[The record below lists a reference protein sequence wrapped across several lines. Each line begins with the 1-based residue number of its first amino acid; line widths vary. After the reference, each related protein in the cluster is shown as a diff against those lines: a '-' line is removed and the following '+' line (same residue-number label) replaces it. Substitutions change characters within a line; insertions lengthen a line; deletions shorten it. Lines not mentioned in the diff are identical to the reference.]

1 MISKAQTEQ
10 KDLTIGNESLAEPSQ
25 GSHDSSGEQE
35 MLEEHNTGPES
46 QQPESNPGVETPD
59 DEFDLE
65 SIRMSQAYGKQISV
79 KKLLTTVPVRKPNK
93 TQFFRTHPKYRM
105 DVHLLKYGETD
116 ELYVVKP
123 GVLAAVFELA
133 KPYRLVLTV
142 DRIGTAFIWPLAIPD
157 EERPLDWHKSAMEA
171 DFEAQKGWVRMA
183 SNQAL
188 GAYEISKALGEL
200 PEPEWPSESWNKL
213 VGVGFRQKIID
224 TPEHIIIQ
232 KLQGLM

>member
-1 MISKAQTEQ
+1 MTSKAQTQQ
-10 KDLTIGNESLAEPSQ
+10 KDLTTGNESSAEPSQ
-25 GSHDSSGEQE
+25 ESHDSSGEQE
-35 MLEEHNTGPES
+35 MFEEQNIDQEFE
-46 QQPESNPGVETPD
+46 QPEPSPAVETPN

-65 SIRMSQAYGKQISV
+65 SIRMPQDYGKQISV

-93 TQFFRTHPKYRM
+93 TQFFRTHPKYRL

-123 GVLAAVFELA
+123 GVLTAVFELA

-142 DRIGTAFIWPLAIPD
+142 DRMGTAFIWPLAIPD

-213 VGVGFRQKIID
+213 VEVGFRQKIID
-224 TPEHIIIQ
+224 TSEHIIIQ
-232 KLQGLM
+232 KLQGLK

>member
-1 MISKAQTEQ
+1 
-10 KDLTIGNESLAEPSQ
+10 
-25 GSHDSSGEQE
+25 

-46 QQPESNPGVETPD
+46 QQPESKPEVETPD

-65 SIRMSQAYGKQISV
+65 SIRMSQDYGKQISV

-224 TPEHIIIQ
+224 NPEHIIIQ